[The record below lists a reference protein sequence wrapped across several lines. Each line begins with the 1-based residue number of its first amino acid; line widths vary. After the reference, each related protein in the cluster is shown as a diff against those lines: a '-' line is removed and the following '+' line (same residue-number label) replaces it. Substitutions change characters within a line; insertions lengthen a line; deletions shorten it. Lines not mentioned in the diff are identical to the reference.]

1 MKNSILFCML
11 SAVALSLCGC
21 LNPHLSSMG
30 ASQMVVAHQPRLA
43 VNGDTSSVTVS
54 VDAYG
59 GAKMTGRNIK
69 DGFSA
74 GATAALNYRP
84 FGFATPFYV
93 EAALGGKGGNASLD
107 CTEGGKCNDGYNDW
121 LAKKEGKKKYSFW
134 NLQERLSMG
143 ADFDLG
149 PMILGLGAGFQIF
162 EGGGDFDDIRD
173 KLAKNN
179 LAENDDEGYGVKL
192 YSAARLGAR
201 LGQNGVVMLESDFMW
216 LKTLNIGFML
226 SYYHPS
232 GFHGGVFA
240 AEKVGFGVNFGKTFS
255 F

>member
-1 MKNSILFCML
+1 MKKSFWCMMF
-11 SAVALSLCGC
+11 AVALPLCGC

-30 ASQMVVAHQPRLA
+30 ASQMIVAHQPRLA
-43 VNGDTSSVTVS
+43 VNGDTSSLSVA

-59 GAKMTGRNIK
+59 GMKMTGRNIK
-69 DGFSA
+69 DGFT
-74 GATAALNYRP
+74 GGGTAALNYRP
-84 FGFATPFYV
+84 FGFASPFYV
-93 EAALGGKGGNASLD
+93 EAALGGKGGKASFD
-107 CTEGGKCNDGYNDW
+107 CTEGGKCNDGYTAW
-121 LAKKEGKKKYSFW
+121 LTEVGKEKFSFW
-134 NLQERLSMG
+134 SLQERLSLG

-149 PMILGLGAGFQIF
+149 PIILGLGAGVQIF

-173 KLAKNN
+173 YLGRQN

-192 YSAARLGAR
+192 YSSARLGAR
-201 LGQNGVVMLESDFMW
+201 LGQNGVIMLESGFMW
-216 LKTLNIGFML
+216 LKTLNIGIML

-240 AEKVGFGVNFGKTFS
+240 AEKVGYGVNFGKTFS